1 MSERKVLNKY
11 YPPDFDPSKIPKS
24 KEPRNKTFCIR
35 LMAPCNMRCTTCGE
49 YIYKGRKFNARKE
62 DVDDMNYLGL
72 RIYRFYIKC
81 TACVSEICFRT
92 DPENTDYVLES
103 GATRNFEA
111 LKRAEEQ
118 AEREDAAHRE
128 ELENNPM
135 KLLEERTQAS
145 KNEMELAESLD
156 ELRELNRRTVSVDY
170 ETMLKRYDDIRAAQI
185 QAEEKADEDFV
196 KAIFSENGGMKV
208 KRLLDEDSSN
218 SSESDKDD
226 KDGSEPSG
234 KKKSKPDKP
243 AMIKPTDH
251 LTASLPTKKEKKAV
265 WEKSIG
271 SLGSK
276 KGGLGLLVKKKSPS
290 SQSNGSLKT
299 STTSTSSTTTS
310 STTTTDTTFKKPLTA
325 TAPSSK
331 IRPTSK
337 IGEMSKIENKT
348 AMSSAAILTSAAPSA
363 KPVLTAGPGGLGLL
377 GAYSDS
383 DSSGSD

>member
-11 YPPDFDPSKIPKS
+11 YPPDFDPSRIPKS

-118 AEREDAAHRE
+118 AEREDKAKRE

-135 KLLEERTQAS
+135 KMLEERTQAS
-145 KNEMELAESLD
+145 KNEMELAEAID
-156 ELRELNRRTVSVDY
+156 EIRELNRRTVQVDY
-170 ETMLKRYDDIRAAQI
+170 DTMLQKYDDIRAAELAAMEREDDEFVKSVFSKDGDTKVKRI
-185 QAEEKADEDFV
+185 MDDKSSSSDSDSEEKA
-196 KAIFSENGGMKV
+196 
-208 KRLLDEDSSN
+208 KRLKVD
-218 SSESDKDD
+218 
-226 KDGSEPSG
+226 
-234 KKKSKPDKP
+234 
-243 AMIKPTDH
+243 KPTDF
-251 LTASLPTKKEKKAV
+251 LTQGIAPKPVTEKKV

-271 SLGSK
+271 TLGSSK
-276 KGGLGLLVKKKSPS
+276 KSGLGVLVKKKSSKTAPTPPPATFKAPNPVPLKSPNSVKSVASNAAS
-290 SQSNGSLKT
+290 SSG
-299 STTSTSSTTTS
+299 TSSKS
-310 STTTTDTTFKKPLTA
+310 VEQSINQK
-325 TAPSSK
+325 
-331 IRPTSK
+331 
-337 IGEMSKIENKT
+337 
-348 AMSSAAILTSAAPSA
+348 AAAAPPS
-363 KPVLTAGPGGLGLL
+363 PSVPIGNLNGGLGGLL
-377 GAYSDS
+377 GDYSDS
-383 DSSGSD
+383 GSGSD

>member
-11 YPPDFDPSKIPKS
+11 YPPDFDPSKIPKC

-118 AEREDAAHRE
+118 AEREDQAHKE

-135 KLLEERTQAS
+135 KMLEERTQAS
-145 KNEMELAESLD
+145 KNEMELAEALD
-156 ELRELNRRTVSVDY
+156 ELREINRRTVNVDY
-170 ETMLKRYDDIRAAQI
+170 DTMLQKYDDIRAA
-185 QAEEKADEDFV
+185 ELERMEREDENFV
-196 KAIFSENGGMKV
+196 KAVFSKEGDVKV
-208 KRLLDEDSSN
+208 KRLIDDGTS
-218 SSESDKDD
+218 SSESETEAIEKA
-226 KDGSEPSG
+226 
-234 KKKSKPDKP
+234 KKLKVE
-243 AMIKPTDH
+243 KPTDF
-251 LTASLPTKKEKKAV
+251 LTSGTSVKPAGEKKV

-271 SLGSK
+271 SLSTSK
-276 KGGLGLLVKKKSPS
+276 KSALGIIVKKKSATNSPS
-290 SQSNGSLKT
+290 T
-299 STTSTSSTTTS
+299 STNTSKPPAAKEV
-310 STTTTDTTFKKPLTA
+310 FKTPTPVLVKP
-325 TAPSSK
+325 TAPQK
-331 IRPTSK
+331 PA
-337 IGEMSKIENKT
+337 E
-348 AMSSAAILTSAAPSA
+348 SSAKAVSNKSPVNPSVSANNSPASV
-363 KPVLTAGPGGLGLL
+363 PVNPIGGLGGLL
-377 GAYSDS
+377 GDYSDS
-383 DSSGSD
+383 GSNSE

>member
-118 AEREDAAHRE
+118 AEREDKAHQE

-156 ELRELNRRTVSVDY
+156 ELRELNRRTVAVDY
-170 ETMLKRYDDIRAAQI
+170 DSMLQKYDDIRAAEL
-185 QAEEKADEDFV
+185 AAMEREDDEFV
-196 KAIFSENGGMKV
+196 NAVFGKDGDTKV
-208 KRLLDEDSSN
+208 KRILDDGSS
-218 SSESDKDD
+218 SSSDSDKEE
-226 KDGSEPSG
+226 S
-234 KKKSKPDKP
+234 KKKVLKTE
-243 AMIKPTDH
+243 KPTDH
-251 LTASLPTKKEKKAV
+251 LTSGIVKKPEGKES
-265 WEKSIG
+265 WNKSIG
-271 SLGSK
+271 MLGSK
-276 KGGLGLLVKKKSPS
+276 KSLGLLVKKKTPAKPT
-290 SQSNGSLKT
+290 G
-299 STTSTSSTTTS
+299 
-310 STTTTDTTFKKPLTA
+310 DAGFKKPELLAPKPKPPAESTA
-325 TAPSSK
+325 SPVKSTPAP
-331 IRPTSK
+331 
-337 IGEMSKIENKT
+337 
-348 AMSSAAILTSAAPSA
+348 AAAAAPA
-363 KPVLTAGPGGLGLL
+363 AGGLGGLGLL
-377 GAYSDS
+377 GEYSDS
-383 DSSGSD
+383 GSGSD